1 MISGALSRQQDERR
15 LSIER
20 RRFCYSNHIP
30 ERRSGHERRNTP
42 AAFESDATMPVR
54 LQLIRPHTR

>member
-30 ERRSGHERRNTP
+30 ERRSGLERRNTA
-42 AAFESDATMPVR
+42 AAFENEATKPVR
-54 LQLIRPHTR
+54 LQLLRPPAR